1 MLPLFLQGNLGQ
13 MSVRCHFPSMR
24 QQTAEKTN
32 KPRDLQF
39 SVNKVSFT
47 APTV

>member
-1 MLPLFLQGNLGQ
+1 MLPLFLQGRFGSNVSE
-13 MSVRCHFPSMR
+13 MPFPIYETANSR
-24 QQTAEKTN
+24 KNKQT
-32 KPRDLQF
+32 DLQF